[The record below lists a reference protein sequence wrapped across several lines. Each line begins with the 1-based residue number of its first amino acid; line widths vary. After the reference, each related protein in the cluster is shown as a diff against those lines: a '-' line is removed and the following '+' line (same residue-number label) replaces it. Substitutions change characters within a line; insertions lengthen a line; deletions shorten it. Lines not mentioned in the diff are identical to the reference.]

1 MVIAPAFVSCRSR
14 GTTDAGVN
22 TVRHQQ
28 EVARYLKTRQE
39 SPELGL
45 CLLAP
50 PLHTLDPEEETKKA
64 RDRESQLMQRLRRS
78 YPSGHRL

>member
-1 MVIAPAFVSCRSR
+1 MVIAPAFVSCKSR

-28 EVARYLKTRQE
+28 EVATYLKTRQL
-39 SPELGL
+39 SPESGL

-50 PLHTLDPEEETKKA
+50 PLHTLDSEKEMKKA
-64 RDRESQLMQRLRRS
+64 RGRESQLVQRPRRS
-78 YPSGHRL
+78 YL